1 MCSELHWA
9 LRVLDLKLR
18 RPPLEERNGDLN
30 YNVSV
35 DKILTHKFANG
46 YPCRSKTNI
55 CVIFSLFNCPL
66 FRLSTEISQQHLPVT
81 LTQ

>member
-46 YPCRSKTNI
+46 YPCRSKNKHT
-55 CVIFSLFNCPL
+55 CDF
-66 FRLSTEISQQHLPVT
+66 LSVQLPSV
-81 LTQ
+81 LPFH